1 MAIVDIP
8 LDRMILETDSPYLA
22 PAPYRGKR
30 NESSYTK
37 LVAEKLADVKGLSLK
52 EVSEKTSENA
62 KTLFDF

>member
-1 MAIVDIP
+1 
-8 LDRMILETDSPYLA
+8 LA